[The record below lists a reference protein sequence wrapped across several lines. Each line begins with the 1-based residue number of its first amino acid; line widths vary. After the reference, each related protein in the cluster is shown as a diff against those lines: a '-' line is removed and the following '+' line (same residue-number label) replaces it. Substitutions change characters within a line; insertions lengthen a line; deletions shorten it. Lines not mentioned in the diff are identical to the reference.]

1 YAVHNIIYSALTH
14 PVFFFLSLHDALP
27 IFFLVGVQ
35 IRELNAIVVPVEVH
49 VIVEASLADSPPGIQ
64 AEAAAIVG
72 AAQRGKGRSLIGVST
87 VVVETEID
95 VIVRPV
101 PATSSAAPATTPTSA
116 PAATSE

>member
-35 IRELNAIVVPVEVH
+35 IRELNAIVVPVEVQ
-49 VIVEASLADSPPGIQ
+49 VIVEASLADSPPAIQ

-72 AAQRGKGRSLIGVST
+72 AAQRGKGRSLIGRS
-87 VVVETEID
+87 EEH
-95 VIVRPV
+95 
-101 PATSSAAPATTPTSA
+101 
-116 PAATSE
+116 TSELQSLRQFVCRLLLEENKSNI